1 MAILRQPAS
10 VLFLAAVLVVAAG
23 GATVQGATLPNPLG
37 EGATFAQLLGRII
50 GFANSLLAPLSTIM
64 VLIGGLLY
72 ITAGSSEDRLKKAR
86 QTLTW
91 ALVGIAIVL
100 LSSSACVI
108 ISNVLGTAT
117 VSCGPFGL

>member
-1 MAILRQPAS
+1 MPEIRTFIAI
-10 VLFLAAVLVVAAG
+10 VLLAASLTALAGDAA
-23 GATVQGATLPNPLG
+23 AQGTPITNPLG
-37 EGATFAQLLGRII
+37 EGATFAKLLGRII

-72 ITAGSSEDRLKKAR
+72 ITAGGNQERLTSAR
-86 QTLTW
+86 KTLLW

-100 LSSSACVI
+100 LSSSACII

-117 VSCGPFGL
+117 VSCGPFS